1 MSSRHGRLH
10 PIVGLLAGVLLA
22 TAAPADEP
30 RFTPDQLKTDLAFI
44 ASEIRAN
51 HPEPAHSIDAAAF
64 DREVEALHA
73 NLKTPL
79 TRDQAWAAFATLNP
93 VLADAHLVV
102 SYPNWRGAAEAH
114 LAAGGTFFPF
124 ELNIADDGTPI
135 VTALLGGAPTPFAG
149 RRIRS
154 IDGVDVRERTAAVLA
169 RAHGDTPAFRAELA
183 SRRWFFLDWKLFG
196 AKADYEI
203 AFEGEEAPRRITA
216 GRATPTFL
224 ADEASFERQF
234 TFEPLP
240 CGAALLT
247 VSAFAWPEKPPFLA
261 FTRDAFERIEAS
273 ETRTLI
279 IDVRAN
285 SGGDDD
291 FWMEGLL
298 PYVADKPYRHG
309 SGYHKRVLEKYRDAD
324 ETTGAVV
331 NGEIDGWIQPEPEN
345 PLQFDGKVYVLIGR
359 STYSSAILFSNVMQ
373 DFGFG
378 TLAGAAA
385 TARAEQSGS
394 VQQSVLP
401 NTGLVLVWPRFVLE
415 RPSGRAEPVLL
426 TPDVVVEDDPLQ
438 PRAAVEALQ
447 RRESAAC
454 D

>member
-30 RFTPDQLKTDLAFI
+30 RFTSDQLKTDLASI

-51 HPEPAHSIDAAAF
+51 PPEPAHSIDAAAF

-73 NLKTPL
+73 SLKTPL

-93 VLADAHLVV
+93 HLADAHLFVAF
-102 SYPNWRGAAEAH
+102 PNWRGAAESH
-114 LAAGGTFFPF
+114 LERGGTFFPF
-124 ELNIADDGTPI
+124 EVSIADDGTPV
-135 VTALLGGAPTPFAG
+135 VTALLGGAATPFAG

-154 IDGVDVRERTAAVLA
+154 IDGADARERTAAVLA

-203 AFEGEEAPRRITA
+203 EFEGEEAPRLIPA
-216 GRATPTFL
+216 GRVTPAFL
-224 ADEASFERQF
+224 TDESSFERQF
-234 TFEPLP
+234 SFEPLP

-247 VSAFAWPEKPPFLA
+247 VSTFAWPEKEPFLA
-261 FTRDAFERIEAS
+261 FTRDAFKRIKESGA
-273 ETRTLI
+273 RTLI

-285 SGGDDD
+285 NGGDD
-291 FWMEGLL
+291 FWIEGIL
-298 PYVADKPYRHG
+298 PYIADEPYRHG
-309 SGYHKRVLEKYRDAD
+309 SGYRKRILEKYRDEG

-331 NGEIDGWIQPEPEN
+331 TGEIDGWVQPEPAN
-345 PLQFDGKVYVLIGR
+345 PLRFDGKVYVLIGR

-378 TLAGAAA
+378 TLAGAAP

-415 RPSGRAEPVLL
+415 RPSGAADPVLL

-438 PRAAVEALQ
+438 PRAAVEALL